1 MLKKLRLKF
10 ILINM
15 GIVAC
20 MLLIIFAT
28 VYHFTRL
35 DLENQSTAA
44 LDSLSKSMQQPGREP
59 GRDVRLPYFT
69 VKISINGNVVAGGY
83 SYYDLTDEA
92 FIQELI
98 AHVYKAKSNTGAIK
112 AYNLRYKTVSS
123 VGVQTIFFVDIS
135 SHQAALTTLIQVCML
150 IGVVSLA
157 AFFGISLL
165 LARWAV
171 KPVEKAWLQ
180 QQQFISDASHE
191 LKTPL
196 TVIMSN
202 AELLQSPDC
211 DDTSRAQFT
220 DNIVTV
226 SHRMRHLVEGLL
238 ELARADNGYAQ
249 STFEKLDYS
258 ALVSDAL
265 LPFEPVMFERGQM
278 LQSDIGQQ
286 IFLMGSAQH
295 LGQVVEILLDNGAK
309 YGASGIVEVK
319 LCRQGRDSCLLTV
332 STPGNPIPQED
343 LQRIFER
350 FYRADRARTGG
361 GSFGLGLSIAKSH
374 VEKHGGKIWAKSNET
389 GNCFYVQLPCYAYVS
404 Q

>member
-112 AYNLRYKTVSS
+112 AYNLRYKMVSS

-171 KPVEKAWLQ
+171 KPVEKAWRQ

-211 DDTSRAQFT
+211 DDTSRAKFT
-220 DNIVTV
+220 DNILTV

-238 ELARADNGYAQ
+238 ELARADNGYTQ
-249 STFEKLDYS
+249 STFERLDYS

-278 LQSDIGQQ
+278 LQSDIEQQ
-286 IFLMGSAQH
+286 IFLMGNAQH
-295 LGQVVEILLDNGAK
+295 LGQVIEILLDNGAK
-309 YGASGIVEVK
+309 YGAPGIVEVK
-319 LCRQGRDSCLLTV
+319 LCRQGKDACLLTV

-374 VEKHGGKIWAKSNET
+374 VEKHGGKIWTKSNET
-389 GNCFYVQLPCYAYVS
+389 GNCFYVQLPCHAYVS